1 MFNKIL
7 RSLVLLFTLS
17 FGAGAGAVTVT
28 LQDGLAGYT
37 GTADNWIVANSGAN
51 INRGADVNV
60 AIRAVSDYGIY
71 RFPIFAAEGGPVP
84 NNATIQSATL
94 SLYKAYGPDA
104 VMRAQRLTRAWTE
117 MGSTWNSTG
126 TVNWTTP
133 GGDVISTPD
142 GTGSVPDSAV
152 NNCADGIGHEICWLN
167 INVTTGVQ
175 AFAQAVASGGAS
187 TNFGWRVSAVS
198 SSEEFTPKNFNS
210 RNVTNFPQ
218 YRPKL
223 TITYTTGPVG
233 CNTGTSRP
241 YDGAPVNGNPIAIAA
256 SGATTFEA
264 EHFNCGGQDVAYH
277 DNVAGNAGNGSFR
290 TTEDVDIYTSND
302 PNGGGFVI
310 QNFYTGEWM
319 TYTVNVAQAGTYDFA
334 MRASADN
341 PGSFHLEVDGTDVT
355 GNVPVPNTGNLANY
369 VWVTKAGVNLPAGQH
384 VLKLVSDQQF
394 FWVNQLRFTPATTQG
409 PTANFTWS
417 QVSGTLSATFN
428 ASSSSAPAGAS
439 ITSLTLR
446 YGHGTPEAQD
456 TWTNKDLVQTHP
468 FPQAGTYTVKLTVT
482 DSNGATSPEFSQSVQ
497 INDPNQTTFPSSLT
511 QAQGETRP
519 TFHSM
524 SLYWADAP
532 TPASD
537 QQIFVRYHKLTED
550 PNVVGWKQALPLW
563 YDTRNANFDG
573 IDALPYAV
581 RARGS
586 VVYLTPDTDY
596 VFELGVGTTY
606 ASTNFTRQLTGR
618 TWKET
623 FTQVGATNVIPAGNT
638 SFPISSGGSSTTGY
652 AVYDGQG
659 NARALPGTSAQQSCV
674 RITASYVIVRNLVC
688 TGSYRMGI
696 TIAPGVTNVVI
707 EDNDISDWDW
717 QVQGNLANWGN
728 YGAEEIGGVHLEGN
742 NSGIVIQRNKIHDP
756 KWGAFPWDF
765 GHPKGPTG
773 IMTVNPG
780 QQNVIR
786 YNELYASGP
795 NLVAADKKHW
805 LYDGMMG
812 NNNFSTQGFPG
823 SDSDIY
829 HNYVRNS
836 MDDGIEVEGGGLNVR
851 VWGNYI
857 DYASLSSIA
866 TTTVHY
872 GPTYVFRNVT
882 NRVRGHHLPTMP
894 EDDAWERGVGFK
906 SYGKGHDSSSGFTSG
921 GGRTY
926 LFNNTFLQQPGNTY
940 SPAQASDLGI
950 ASGLNGGSQLG
961 DDGLREVWSR
971 NNIYDHFRNNGSS
984 IVVHPGAYGDKF
996 HDLRRRGIEDAPA
1009 GCCEVTGPAEGRPV
1023 YKAQN
1028 GWEFFPRLSDPNA
1041 PPTTN
1046 DRAGLGVG
1054 VGSFQQDPSSL
1065 GYNAGLPLPNF
1076 TFDIDNLPF
1085 ARKSGVEVGA
1095 SVGAPD
1101 MGAHENGSTQS
1112 MKFGI
1117 PASQ

>member
-1 MFNKIL
+1 MNLL
-7 RSLVLLFTLS
+7 RIVFAVFLLAL
-17 FGAGAGAVTVT
+17 AGSAAAQTTVT
-28 LQDGLAGYT
+28 LQDGVNSYT

-51 INRGADVNV
+51 INRGSDVNV

-71 RFPIFAAEGGPVP
+71 RFPIFVAEGGPVP
-84 NNATIQSATL
+84 NGATITSATL

-104 VMRAQRLTRAWTE
+104 VMRAQRLTKAWTE

-126 TVNWTTP
+126 TVSWSAP

-142 GTGSVPDSAV
+142 GTGSVPDSAA

-175 AFAQAVASGGAS
+175 AFAQAVASGGPS

-223 TITYTTGPVG
+223 TITYTTGPAA
-233 CNTGTSRP
+233 CNSGALRP
-241 YDGAPVNGNPIAIAA
+241 YDGAPINGNPIAIAA
-256 SGATTFEA
+256 SGATTFEG

-277 DNVAGNAGNGSFR
+277 DNVAGNNGAAFR
-290 TTEDVDIYTSND
+290 ASEDVDIIASND
-302 PNGGGFVI
+302 SAGGGFVI
-310 QNFYTGEWM
+310 QNFYTGEWL
-319 TYTVNVAQAGTYDFA
+319 TYTISVAQAGAYDLA
-334 MRASADN
+334 IRASADN
-341 PGSFHLEVDGTDVT
+341 PGSFHFEIDGVDVS
-355 GNVPVPNTGNLANY
+355 GNVPVPNTGNLSNY
-369 VWVTKAGVNLPAGQH
+369 VWVTKTGVNLAAGQH

-394 FWVNQLRFTPATTQG
+394 FWVNQLRFTATTTTG

-417 QVSGTLSATFN
+417 QVPETLNATFN
-428 ASSSSAPAGAS
+428 ASSSSAAAGAS

-456 TWTNKDLVQTHP
+456 TWNNKDLVQTHP

-482 DSNGATSPEFSQSVQ
+482 DSNGVTSPEFSQTVQ
-497 INDPNQTTFPSSLT
+497 VTDPNQTTFPSGLT
-511 QAQGETRP
+511 MANGETRP

-532 TPASD
+532 VPGSGE
-537 QQIFVRYHKLTED
+537 QVFVRYRKLTEN
-550 PNVVGWKQALPLW
+550 PSTAGSWKQAFPLW
-563 YDTRNANFDG
+563 YDTRNAGFDN

-606 ASTNFTRQLTGR
+606 TPEIFTRQLTGR
-618 TWKET
+618 TWKEN
-623 FTQVGATNVIPAGNT
+623 FTQEGATTVIPAGATNY
-638 SFPISSGGSSTTGY
+638 PITSGGTNGY
-652 AVYDGQG
+652 KVYDGQG
-659 NARALPGTSAQQSCV
+659 NARALPGNSTQQSCI
-674 RITASYVIVRNLVC
+674 RITASNVIVRNVVC
-688 TGSYRMGI
+688 TGAWRQGI
-696 TIAPGVTNVVI
+696 TIAPGVINVVI
-707 EDNDISDWDW
+707 ENNDISDWDW

-742 NSGIVIQRNKIHDP
+742 NSGIVIQGNKIHDP

-773 IMTVNPG
+773 IMTLNPG

-795 NLVAADKKHW
+795 NLVTADKKHW

-829 HNYVRNS
+829 HNYVRNV

-857 DYASLSSIA
+857 DYPSLSAIA

-882 NRVRGHHLPTMP
+882 NRVRGHHLTSTP
-894 EDDAWERGVGFK
+894 EAENWERGVGFK
-906 SYGKGHDSSSGFTSG
+906 SYGKGHDNSSGFTSG
-921 GGRTY
+921 GGRQY
-926 LFNNTFLQQPGNTY
+926 LFNNTFLQQPGSTY

-950 ASGLNGGSQLG
+950 STGLNGGNQLG
-961 DDGLREVWSR
+961 DDGLRETWSR

-1009 GCCEVTGPAEGRPV
+1009 GCCEVTGPAEARPV

-1054 VGSFQQDPSSL
+1054 IGNFQQETTSS
-1065 GYNAGLPLPNF
+1065 GYNSGLPLPNF

-1095 SVGAPD
+1095 SVGNPD
-1101 MGAHENGSTQS
+1101 MGAHENGSTQP
-1112 MKFGI
+1112 MQFGI
-1117 PASQ
+1117 PAAQ